1 MVENVPLDP
10 YYSYKLA
17 DFERKVQ
24 MQQDKMKD
32 FISNYT
38 DFDAKAE
45 IKFKLAEL
53 YHEKQQKY

>member
-1 MVENVPLDP
+1 
-10 YYSYKLA
+10 
-17 DFERKVQ
+17 
-24 MQQDKMKD
+24 MQQEKVRE